1 MGQAPT
7 TAALFERG
15 YGALWRIA
23 AAQMRRERPGTLGPT
38 ALLHEAYLR
47 LHHNGSDSW
56 NSPAHFVA
64 AATEAMRRILVER
77 ARRRHRL
84 RHGGG
89 LARIPLDD
97 DLPTAGSSEQF
108 LALDRALSRLESLDA
123 RKAQVVKLRYLAGF
137 TIEET
142 ARLLEVSPA
151 TVKLDWTY
159 ARAWI
164 LRAMSQPNVP

>member
-1 MGQAPT
+1 MGHSPT
-7 TAALFERG
+7 TEALFERV
-15 YGALWRIA
+15 YGVLWRIA
-23 AAQMRRERPGTLGPT
+23 AAQMRHERPGTLGPT
-38 ALLHEAYLR
+38 ALVHEAYLR
-47 LHHNGSDSW
+47 LRHNGSDSW
-56 NSPAHFVA
+56 NSPSHFVA
-64 AATEAMRRILVER
+64 AASEAMRRILVER

-97 DLPTAGSSEQF
+97 DLPANGSPQRF
-108 LALDRALSRLESLDA
+108 LALDHALSRLEALDA

-137 TIEET
+137 TVEET
-142 ARLLEVSPA
+142 ARLLGVSPA

-164 LRAMSQPNVP
+164 LRDMTRATVP